1 MAGITVHQ
9 LTKSFAGHTVVPDFS
24 LQVEQG
30 EFMTFLGPSGCG
42 KTTVLRML
50 AGFEQP
56 DSGSIHFNG
65 QEVTHL
71 PTRLRNVGMVF
82 QQYALFPNMTVEQ
95 NIAFGLTVKKRDSQF
110 IQRRV
115 KEMLELVQLQRF
127 GKRYPAQLS
136 GGQQQRVALARAI
149 AMEPQVLLLDE
160 PLSAL
165 DAHTRVSL
173 RDEIRA
179 LQQRLGM
186 TTVFVTHDQEE
197 AMAVSDRIAVLQAGR
212 IEQIGSPTALYSQP
226 QTRFVANFLGRMNL
240 LKAQRIAG
248 GEAAF
253 VVNGHAMQA
262 TTTEHSPTSD
272 FVDLGIRP
280 EAIKLVAASPSSDTQ
295 PDNHL
300 PMRVRNVQMLGALVR
315 VQLDWIAG
323 QAGAHDTDAGT
334 PANDPALVVDLLNQG
349 DVHQLRAG
357 QPLWAHL
364 PATALRVL
372 A

>member
-1 MAGITVHQ
+1 MAGITVDH

-24 LQVEQG
+24 LEVAQG

-56 DSGSIHFNG
+56 DSGRIHFNG

-115 KEMLELVQLQRF
+115 GEMLELVQLQRF

-212 IEQIGSPTALYSQP
+212 IEQIGSPATLYNQP

-240 LKAQRIAG
+240 LSAQRVAG
-248 GEAAF
+248 QE
-253 VVNGHAMQA
+253 GHFAVSGSGDHVLQA
-262 TTTEHSPTSD
+262 TSTASSPNTTT
-272 FVDLGIRP
+272 VDLGIRP
-280 EAIKLVAASPSSDTQ
+280 EAVRLHSQDPSDTGLS
-295 PDNHL
+295 NNL
-300 PMRVRNVQMLGALVR
+300 PVRVRSTQMLGALLR
-315 VQLDWIAG
+315 VQLDW
-323 QAGAHDTDAGT
+323 QHSTPHSTDEA
-334 PANDPALVVDLLNQG
+334 ALVVDLLNQADTLAL
-349 DVHQLRAG
+349 DVG
-357 QPLWAHL
+357 QTLWAHL
-364 PATALRVL
+364 PVSALRVL

>member
-1 MAGITVHQ
+1 MAGITVDK

-24 LQVEQG
+24 LQIAQG

-56 DSGSIHFNG
+56 DSGRIHFNG

-115 KEMLELVQLQRF
+115 GEMLELVQLQRF

-212 IEQIGSPTALYSQP
+212 IEQIGSPATLYNQP

-240 LKAQRIAG
+240 LSAQRVAG
-248 GEAAF
+248 QD
-253 VVNGHAMQA
+253 GHYSVGSHVLQA
-262 TTTEHSPTSD
+262 TSTASSPSTEQ
-272 FVDLGIRP
+272 VDLGIRP
-280 EAIKLVAASPSSDTQ
+280 EAVRLLAHDSGSTGTGNS
-295 PDNHL
+295 L
-300 PMRVRNVQMLGALVR
+300 PMRVRSTQMLGALLR
-315 VQLDWIAG
+315 VQLDWQDSSGNAG
-323 QAGAHDTDAGT
+323 SNDA
-334 PANDPALVVDLLNQG
+334 AMQVDLLNQA
-349 DVHQLRAG
+349 DTPALEVG
-357 QPLWAHL
+357 QALWAHM
-364 PATALRVL
+364 PVSALRVL